1 MKRLLTVII
10 PAYNCAGY
18 IRECIES
25 ALGQL
30 PDGCELVVVDD
41 GSTDD
46 TRDVLASYQSATSNV
61 KVLYREHKGA
71 SAARN
76 AGLEAAS
83 GAYVAFLDC
92 DDTMKPGFLAE
103 SLRLFEEGADLY
115 IFGIERVP
123 LLGNSEFWTV
133 ADARYPSASAFADAY
148 IRNRNL
154 LVYSNCNKFYRR
166 TIIEEAGLRFDEDSD
181 FGEDRLFNYAFIK
194 QCGSV
199 VTSSS
204 IMLTYLQRSVNSLS
218 SRHVE
223 RFYERVMD
231 LHEAK
236 MECFVGLSRESTED
250 EKADFRAYDLS
261 REIET
266 CMNRFSAHP
275 EERDENLPLIN
286 GRVFGGADGTAEH
299 IDALIVMGSRN
310 CDYKAK
316 RALEIGSENPDM
328 VYIVS
333 GGNLCYDGVC
343 TEAEYM
349 AAYLREHGV
358 ANKSIYIEN
367 RAHYTKQN
375 LSLSIAV
382 VDSLRAQGLSVN
394 RIGILTSGFH
404 VPRTRLLAAN
414 TEGFHEK
421 EVLYFA
427 AYGPNTKRDGWY
439 TNPKGRSIVLEELR
453 KTVKL
458 ECEGKTGKV
467 KRREGAADE
476 NEVMEDTTPSP
487 PIRCI

>member
-1 MKRLLTVII
+1 MEHLLTVII

-18 IRECIES
+18 IGECIES
-25 ALGQL
+25 VLGQL
-30 PDGCELVVVDD
+30 QDGCELIVVDD
-41 GSTDD
+41 GSTDGTQD
-46 TRDVLASYQSATSNV
+46 ILASYESSASNV
-61 KVLYREHKGA
+61 EVLYRGHKGA

-103 SLRLFEEGADLY
+103 SRRLLEEGADLY

-154 LVYSNCNKFYRR
+154 LVYSNCNKLYRR
-166 TIIEEAGLRFDEDSD
+166 MVVEEAGLRFDEASD
-181 FGEDRLFNYAFIK
+181 FGEDRLFNYDFIK
-194 QCGSV
+194 RCGRIE
-199 VTSSS
+199 TSSI
-204 IMLTYLQRSVNSLS
+204 IMLAYLQRSVGSLS

-223 RFYERVMD
+223 RFYDRVME

-236 MECFVGLSRESTED
+236 MDCFLGLSRESTED

-266 CMNRFSAHP
+266 CVSRFSAHP
-275 EERDENLPLIN
+275 EERDENLPSIN
-286 GRVFGGADGTAEH
+286 ARVFGGADGTAGH
-299 IDALIVMGSRN
+299 VDALIVMGSGN
-310 CDYKAK
+310 CDYKAE
-316 RALEIGSENPDM
+316 RALEIGAGNPGM
-328 VYIVS
+328 AYIVS
-333 GGNLCYDGVC
+333 GGNPHHDGVR
-343 TEAEYM
+343 TEAERM

-358 ANKSIYIEN
+358 ANGSIHIEN
-367 RAHYTKQN
+367 HARHTKQN

-382 VDSLRAQGLSVN
+382 VDGLRMQGLSMN

-404 VPRTRLLAAN
+404 VPRTRLLAAS
-414 TEGFHEK
+414 TGGFHGK

-427 AYGPNTKRDGWY
+427 AYGPNTRRDDWY
-439 TNPKGRSIVLEELR
+439 ASPKGLSIVLEELR

-458 ECEGKTGKV
+458 ECERGII
-467 KRREGAADE
+467 
-476 NEVMEDTTPSP
+476 S
-487 PIRCI
+487 